1 MRVTMDSALFKKDMA
16 NIVDYS
22 LGYLDGIHAGKTIFF
37 RNMGE
42 QTSRLLG
49 EYIDAS
55 SRMDPQGLQHVYE
68 WYQNGSPEGRL
79 FDVSYTVS
87 NLGLSFSSTFKQ
99 SNTIKDGSNV
109 PFYNKA
115 KIMEDGVPVTIRPK
129 NSEVLAFEDNGETVF
144 TRNEVRVSNP
154 GGNQAQGQYEKIFDS
169 FFSKYFTQAFL
180 KTSGIQEYLKNPILY
195 KRNLSSAKR
204 GGKSAGYSTGFKWIA
219 NAGVI
224 K

>member
-1 MRVTMDSALFKKDMA
+1 MRVIMDSTLFKKDMKS
-16 NIVDYS
+16 IIDYS
-22 LGYLDGIHAGKTIFF
+22 LGYLDGVNAGKTIFF

-42 QTSRLLG
+42 QTSVLLG

-68 WYQNGSPEGRL
+68 WYQTGSPEGRL

-115 KIMEDGVPVTIRPK
+115 KIMEDGIPVTIRPK

-144 TRNEVRVSNP
+144 TRSEVRVSDP

-180 KTSGIQEYLKNPILY
+180 KTSGIQEYLKNPTLY
-195 KRNLSSAKR
+195 KKNLSSAKR